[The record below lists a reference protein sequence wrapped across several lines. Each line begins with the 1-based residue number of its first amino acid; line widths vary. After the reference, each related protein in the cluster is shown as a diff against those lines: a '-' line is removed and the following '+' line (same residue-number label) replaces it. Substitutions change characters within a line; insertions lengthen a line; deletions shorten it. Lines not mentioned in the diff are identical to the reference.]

1 VLVLLPITGLLRI
14 VVSGRWEGARGFWRL
29 RPSGGRRGAIAND
42 SIGGKGLV
50 LEAAVPLVIV
60 DAARIDGGRLPDH

>member
-14 VVSGRWEGARGFWRL
+14 VVPGRWEGARGSL
-29 RPSGGRRGAIAND
+29 AGRRGAIAND

-50 LEAAVPLVIV
+50 LEVAV
-60 DAARIDGGRLPDH
+60 